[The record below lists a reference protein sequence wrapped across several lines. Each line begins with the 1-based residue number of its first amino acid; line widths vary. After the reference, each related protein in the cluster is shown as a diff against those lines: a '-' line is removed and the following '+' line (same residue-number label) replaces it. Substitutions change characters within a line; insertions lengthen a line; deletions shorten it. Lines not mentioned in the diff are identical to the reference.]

1 MAQVE
6 ELITLLGV
14 KLQPQALQNLDRFA
28 QGIKGVVATTITL
41 ASVNHLWNSFRGIT
55 DATAQM
61 QIFSDTTGVSTERLQ
76 EWQYAAESMG
86 LSANAVQSDLAKL
99 QKQTAWSGR
108 NLESYA
114 DMFKGMSAPVA
125 NIWGDAL
132 GISPDTVRLL
142 REGSEGIRK
151 LKEEA
156 HSVGAILSPEDI
168 KRAYEFKRSLAGL
181 TVQMRALGNSIAL
194 SFLPH
199 AEKALAWF
207 KDWIA
212 ENREAARNRIEK
224 WTDEFSKA
232 IERLNK
238 LFDMLKGK
246 AKSALGPLWD
256 LGKVMLENVEWS
268 EALAGALA
276 LVALALTPLLLPV
289 LKAVAVI
296 TLLSVALEDLISFMN
311 GDRTSMIG
319 RFVDAFTEKF
329 PELTRLF
336 SSLAKGIVPAA
347 IAVLKDFWDT
357 LKNIAGGIG
366 GVVDTI
372 AEGVEAIAASLN
384 RLTGNMTDEEKA
396 AYDKKQLET
405 GKRNAAWQLDAEG
418 WSAGSIDRIKKNGG
432 TKFAE
437 NMVKS
442 AGSGVNLNGQKQPVD
457 TRPGNSQSISNTT
470 NNNNQTNNFHFNG
483 YDPMAIMDNVRG
495 FLSGP
500 VNMTGIYVPTV
511 Q

>member
-6 ELITLLGV
+6 ELVTLLGV

-41 ASVNHLWNSFRGIT
+41 ASANQLWNSFRGIT

-99 QKQTAWSGR
+99 QKQAAWSGR

-207 KDWIA
+207 KGWIA

-276 LVALALTPLLLPV
+276 LVALALTPLLIPL
-289 LKAVAVI
+289 LKVVAVI
-296 TLLSVALEDLISFMN
+296 GLLSVALDDLISFMN
-311 GDRTSMIG
+311 GDKTSLIG

-366 GVVDTI
+366 GVVYTI
-372 AEGVEAIAASLN
+372 AEGIEVVATSLN
-384 RLTGNMTDEEKA
+384 RLTGNMSDEEKA
-396 AYDKKQLET
+396 AYDRKQRQT
-405 GKRNAAWQLDAEG
+405 GQRNAAWQIGAEG
-418 WSAGSIDRIKKNGG
+418 WTTGLASMKKNGG
-432 TKFAE
+432 ETFAE

-442 AGSGVNLNGQKQPVD
+442 AGSGMNLNGQKQPVD
-457 TRPGNSQSISNTT
+457 TRPGNGQTINSTT
-470 NNNNQTNNFHFNG
+470 LNNDQKNNFYFYG
-483 YDPMAIMDNVRG
+483 YDQMAATDQIRG